1 MDLACFFIF
10 ELELL
15 WSPMR
20 GDGLKLRYSAETST
34 TFLQLFSL
42 FSFTVDSQGFIAQ
55 DFFSI
60 SQDKRGKR
68 IAKH

>member
-1 MDLACFFIF
+1 
-10 ELELL
+10 
-15 WSPMR
+15 MR
-20 GDGLKLRYSAETST
+20 GDGLKLRYSSGMST
-34 TFLQLFSL
+34 TFRQIFSL

-68 IAKH
+68 GTKHQFQG